1 MGKINCRDGEDG
13 WRKWVVGGGMKVVF
27 NPDANLEARIRKAL
41 LVLTYLRMVDS
52 PKFICCGLCGG
63 G

>member
-1 MGKINCRDGEDG
+1 MEEMGG
-13 WRKWVVGGGMKVVF
+13 WRRHGGTVF
-27 NPDANLEARIRKAL
+27 NTTANLEARIRKAL